1 MVRRRRWNSLKLLLW
16 FLFQQ
21 PHVMSQ
27 ISGIITG
34 RIAAIKERGLSPAT
48 IATGRQSLRK
58 FFKHTRVQQLS
69 KLKIADV
76 ERFFVLL
83 AKRGWTLL
91 FTSAFP

>member
-1 MVRRRRWNSLKLLLW
+1 M
-16 FLFQQ
+16 
-21 PHVMSQ
+21 
-27 ISGIITG
+27 G
-34 RIAAIKERGLSPAT
+34 RGARSVTCYDRNRSTK
-48 IATGRQSLRK
+48 LRK

-83 AKRGWTLL
+83 GKQGWTLL

>member
-1 MVRRRRWNSLKLLLW
+1 V
-16 FLFQQ
+16 
-21 PHVMSQ
+21 
-27 ISGIITG
+27 
-34 RIAAIKERGLSPAT
+34 ERGLSPAT
-48 IATGRQSLRK
+48 IATGQQSLRK

-83 AKRGWTLL
+83 GKQGWTLL